1 MCLSCTVLPFWSLPI
16 IANCFSRLQLTSEL
30 FFGQFNRNMWEIDTI
45 SWYYA
50 RTFNWIFLYLLG
62 FSHWIYHLLFF
73 FGVVMYWLFIGDKL
87 SCYLRDLLSIWSEEL
102 PEIIGFFFIKNMVKA
117 LHLMSMVWF
126 SSCQRSSSD
135 LSLLRQKWHFW
146 GVCIWSL
153 WMSGHCYLLVRCRI
167 IS

>member
-102 PEIIGFFFIKNMVKA
+102 PEIIGFFFSKIWLRLYIWCQWSDFHHVREV
-117 LHLMSMVWF
+117 HLIYRFCGRNGIFEASV
-126 SSCQRSSSD
+126 SD
-135 LSLLRQKWHFW
+135 LFEW
-146 GVCIWSL
+146 VDTVTC
-153 WMSGHCYLLVRCRI
+153 
-167 IS
+167 